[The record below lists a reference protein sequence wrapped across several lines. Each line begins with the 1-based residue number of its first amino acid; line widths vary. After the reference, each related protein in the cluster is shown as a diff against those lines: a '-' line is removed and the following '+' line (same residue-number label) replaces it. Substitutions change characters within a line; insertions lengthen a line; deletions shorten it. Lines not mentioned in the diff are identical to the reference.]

1 MTMIN
6 QQLNYSAAL
15 FFAIIVLA
23 VAFCQVTSKRYGAS
37 NARVAEML
45 SDKPYFSYAD
55 LHQVISTDTKDQF
68 LIVDLRST
76 ISFKKDHLPGAINIP
91 EEDLLNRNHRRTL
104 KDKKPVL
111 LYAAQEHR
119 AVAAQAL
126 LLGMGYEDVRI
137 IPGSFET
144 IRENVLEGFNPHNA
158 FYSSDKARFDFPR
171 YMSVQAIQSEGESRA
186 APLMPD
192 APEPNAIPG
201 GC

>member
-1 MTMIN
+1 MEDVKHEIQMTMIN

-126 LLGMGYEDVRI
+126 
-137 IPGSFET
+137 
-144 IRENVLEGFNPHNA
+144 
-158 FYSSDKARFDFPR
+158 
-171 YMSVQAIQSEGESRA
+171 
-186 APLMPD
+186 
-192 APEPNAIPG
+192 
-201 GC
+201 